1 MADSAPVGALDERW
15 QTMRCAAR
23 YALLVVLLGASGCA
37 SAEPGEE
44 FTRSDSEA
52 VRQRSQQLATAFNG
66 NDMDAI
72 LDLYADNSV
81 FMPPNAPSLRGR
93 EPLREF
99 YEDLIARATNL
110 RLETEDVAGYGPL
123 AYETG
128 TYSLVYQDGAVRD
141 RGKYVFI
148 WRRLNDVWRTEKT
161 IWSSDL
167 PPEVL
172 SKTEEK

>member
-1 MADSAPVGALDERW
+1 
-15 QTMRCAAR
+15 
-23 YALLVVLLGASGCA
+23 VLLGASGCG
-37 SAEPGEE
+37 SAERGDE
-44 FTRSDSEA
+44 FTTRDSE
-52 VRQRSQQLATAFNG
+52 VIRERSQQLATAFNA
-66 NDMDAI
+66 NQMDAI

-93 EPLREF
+93 EPLRKF

-110 RLETEDVAGYGPL
+110 RLETQDVAGYGPL

-128 TYSLVYQDGAVRD
+128 TYSLVYQDGGIRD

-161 IWSSDL
+161 MWSSDL
-167 PPEVL
+167 PSEVL
-172 SKTEEK
+172 PKTDDK

>member
-1 MADSAPVGALDERW
+1 MKYAVRF
-15 QTMRCAAR
+15 
-23 YALLVVLLGASGCA
+23 ALLVVLLGASGCA

-44 FTRSDSEA
+44 FTRADSEA
-52 VRQRSQQLATAFNG
+52 VRQRSQQLATAFNA
-66 NDMDAI
+66 NQIDAI
-72 LDLYADNSV
+72 LELYADNSV

-99 YEDLIARATNL
+99 YEDLIGRATNL

-148 WRRLNDVWRTEKT
+148 WRRLSDVWRTEKT

-167 PPEVL
+167 PPSATKDAVR
-172 SKTEEK
+172 

>member
-1 MADSAPVGALDERW
+1 
-15 QTMRCAAR
+15 MRHAVKV
-23 YALLVVLLGASGCA
+23 ALLLVIAGAAGCA
-37 SAEPGEE
+37 SAEPGDE
-44 FTRSDSEA
+44 FTTRDGEA
-52 VRQRSQQLATAFNG
+52 IRQRSQQLATAFNAKQ
-66 NDMDAI
+66 MDGI
-72 LDLYADNSV
+72 LELYADNSV

-110 RLETEDVAGYGPL
+110 TLETEDVSGYGPL

-141 RGKYVFI
+141 RGKYVFV

-167 PPEVL
+167 PPASVPRNDG
-172 SKTEEK
+172 K

>member
-1 MADSAPVGALDERW
+1 M
-15 QTMRCAAR
+15 R
-23 YALLVVLLGASGCA
+23 YAVRLGLLLVIVCVSGCA

-44 FTRSDSEA
+44 FTRADGEA
-52 VRQRSQQLATAFNG
+52 IRQRSQQLATAFNG
-66 NDMDAI
+66 NQMDAI
-72 LDLYADNSV
+72 LELYADNSV

-99 YEDLIARATNL
+99 YEDLIGRATNL

-167 PPEVL
+167 PPTVIP
-172 SKTEEK
+172 KDDGK

>member
-1 MADSAPVGALDERW
+1 
-15 QTMRCAAR
+15 MRSAAR
-23 YALLVVLLGASGCA
+23 WALLVVLLGASGCA

-44 FTRSDSEA
+44 FTRADSEA
-52 VRQRSQQLATAFNG
+52 VRQRSQQLATAFNA
-66 NDMDAI
+66 NQMDAI
-72 LDLYADNSV
+72 LELYADNSV

-99 YEDLIARATNL
+99 YQDLIGRATNL
-110 RLETEDVAGYGPL
+110 QLETEDVAGYGPL

-148 WRRLNDVWRTEKT
+148 WRRLSDVWRTEKT

-167 PPEVL
+167 PPTAVPRDDV
-172 SKTEEK
+172 K